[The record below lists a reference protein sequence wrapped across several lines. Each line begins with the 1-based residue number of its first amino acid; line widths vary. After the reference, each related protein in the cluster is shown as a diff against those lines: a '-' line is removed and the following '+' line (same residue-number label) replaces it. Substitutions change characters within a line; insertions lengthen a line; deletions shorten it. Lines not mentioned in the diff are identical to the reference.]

1 MTFPTKIF
9 SINQKTMTTDNSIYK
24 QLFHSLIQHK
34 ESEVVE
40 FKKAETNFDFDDLG
54 RYFSA
59 LSNEANLRGLPFAW
73 LVFGYDEKKH
83 EIIGTSYKDGEGALN
98 KLKHDFTNHTTDS
111 QTFREIIPVDVDGKR
126 ILMFKIPA
134 SPRNIVMKW
143 KGIAYGRD
151 GESLK
156 PLNQSKQDEIRRQ
169 APAPDWSAEI
179 VPDATIADLDELALA
194 TARIMYKKVHGS
206 TIPANEIDEWS
217 TEEFLSHSE
226 MMRNG
231 KITRA
236 AILLLGNPVA
246 LQKIHPAN
254 AQITWVW
261 KDKDGEIVD
270 YEHYTIPY
278 ILAVDKIFAKI
289 RNKTMR
295 ELPGGTLFPDT
306 MKQYEDYSIREALH
320 NCIAHQDYPLGGRI
334 TLVENEGFLY
344 YSNRGSFIP
353 GSVEKVLRDKGP
365 QKDYR
370 NTCLSHGMVH
380 FNMIDTVGR
389 GIPKLF
395 KEQRRRFFPMPEYEI
410 DDSAKTVSVTIYGIA
425 SDDAYT
431 DLLKSDST
439 LSLMECLW
447 LDAVRTHRPIT
458 KEAARHLK
466 DKKLIEGKA
475 PRYNIALSVAK
486 KVQQIGQYTRETG
499 LNKKAQ
505 VKLILQLAFNADS
518 TGFKRVVAFEI
529 IEQSLPAS
537 MTKTQKLNH
546 VSHMLRDMQTDGLLK
561 KNDSGKS
568 WLITPKGI
576 QELEV

>member
-1 MTFPTKIF
+1 M
-9 SINQKTMTTDNSIYK
+9 
-24 QLFHSLIQHK
+24 
-34 ESEVVE
+34 VE
-40 FKKAETNFDFDDLG
+40 FKKAENNFDFDDLG
-54 RYFSA
+54 KYFSA
-59 LSNEANLRGLPFAW
+59 LSNEANLHSLPFAW

-83 EIIGTSYKDGEGALN
+83 EIVGTSYKDGEGALN
-98 KLKHDFTNHTTDS
+98 KLKHDLTNNMSDG

-156 PLNQSKQDEIRRQ
+156 PLNQSKQDEIRHQ

-179 VPDATIADLDELALA
+179 VSDATIADLDELALA
-194 TARIMYKKVHGS
+194 TARIMYKKVHGA

-320 NCIAHQDYPLGGRI
+320 NCIAHQDYSLGGRI

-499 LNKKAQ
+499 LNKKAL
-505 VKLILQLAFNADS
+505 VKLVLQLAVNAGNI
-518 TGFKRVVAFEI
+518 GFKRADVFEI
-529 IEQSLPAS
+529 IEQSLPAN
-537 MTKTQKLNH
+537 MTRKQKLDHISN
-546 VSHMLRDMQTDGLLK
+546 MLRAMQAKGSLVKTD
-561 KNDSGKS
+561 NGKA
-568 WLITPKGI
+568 WLITTKGM
-576 QELEV
+576 QELEA

>member
-1 MTFPTKIF
+1 ML
-9 SINQKTMTTDNSIYK
+9 S
-24 QLFHSLIQHK
+24 QHAPV
-34 ESEVVE
+34 SPVE
-40 FKKAETNFDFDDLG
+40 FKKAENNFDFDDLG
-54 RYFSA
+54 KYFSA

-98 KLKHDFTNHTTDS
+98 KVKQDLTNNMSDG
-111 QTFREIIPVDVDGKR
+111 QTFREIIPVEVDGKR

-320 NCIAHQDYPLGGRI
+320 NCIAHQDYTLGGRI

-410 DDSAKTVSVTIYGIA
+410 DDNAKTVSVTIYGIA

-475 PRYNIALSVAK
+475 PRYNIVLSVAK

-499 LNKKAQ
+499 LNKKAL
-505 VKLILQLAFNADS
+505 VKLVLQLAVNAGNI
-518 TGFKRVVAFEI
+518 GFKRADVFEI
-529 IEQSLPAS
+529 IEQSLPAN
-537 MTKTQKLNH
+537 MTRKQKLDHISN
-546 VSHMLRDMQTDGLLK
+546 MLRAMQANGSLVKTD
-561 KNDSGKS
+561 NGKA
-568 WLITPKGI
+568 WLITTKGM
-576 QELEV
+576 QELEA

>member
-1 MTFPTKIF
+1 
-9 SINQKTMTTDNSIYK
+9 MTTDNSTYR

-40 FKKAETNFDFDDLG
+40 FKKAENNFDFDDLG
-54 RYFSA
+54 KYFSA

-83 EIIGTSYKDGEGALN
+83 EIVGTSYKDGEGALN
-98 KLKHDFTNHTTDS
+98 KVKHDLTNNMSDG

-169 APAPDWSAEI
+169 TPAPDWSAEI

-206 TIPANEIDEWS
+206 KIPANEIDEWS

-231 KITRA
+231 KLTRA
-236 AILLLGNPVA
+236 AILLLGRPVA
-246 LQKIHPAN
+246 LQKIYPAN

-320 NCIAHQDYPLGGRI
+320 NCIAHQDYTLGGRI

-353 GSVEKVLRDKGP
+353 GSVEKVLSDKGP

-410 DDSAKTVSVTIYGIA
+410 DDNTKTVSVTIYGIA

-486 KVQQIGQYTRETG
+486 KVQQIGQYTKETG
-499 LNKKAQ
+499 LNKKAL
-505 VKLILQLAFNADS
+505 VKLVLQLAVNAGNI
-518 TGFKRVVAFEI
+518 GFKRADVFEI
-529 IEQSLPAS
+529 IEQSLPAN
-537 MTKTQKLNH
+537 MTRKQKLDH
-546 VSHMLRDMQTDGLLK
+546 VSNMLRAMQANGFLVKTD
-561 KNDSGKS
+561 NGKA
-568 WLITPKGI
+568 WLITIKGM
-576 QELEV
+576 QELEA

>member
-1 MTFPTKIF
+1 MNYQYIEIF
-9 SINQKTMTTDNSIYK
+9 K
-24 QLFHSLIQHK
+24 SLISHK
-34 ESEVVE
+34 ENEVVE
-40 FKKAETNFDFDDLG
+40 FKKAENNFDFDDLG
-54 RYFSA
+54 KYFSA

-98 KLKHDFTNHTTDS
+98 KLKHDFTNHTTDG
-111 QTFREIIPVDVDGKR
+111 QTFREIIPVEVDGKR
-126 ILMFKIPA
+126 VLMFKIPA

-320 NCIAHQDYPLGGRI
+320 NCIAHQDYSLGGRI

-389 GIPKLF
+389 CIPKLF

-505 VKLILQLAFNADS
+505 VKLILQLAFNAGS
-518 TGFKRVVAFEI
+518 TGFKRAVAFEI

>member
-1 MTFPTKIF
+1 
-9 SINQKTMTTDNSIYK
+9 
-24 QLFHSLIQHK
+24 
-34 ESEVVE
+34 
-40 FKKAETNFDFDDLG
+40 
-54 RYFSA
+54 
-59 LSNEANLRGLPFAW
+59 
-73 LVFGYDEKKH
+73 
-83 EIIGTSYKDGEGALN
+83 
-98 KLKHDFTNHTTDS
+98 
-111 QTFREIIPVDVDGKR
+111 
-126 ILMFKIPA
+126 
-134 SPRNIVMKW
+134 
-143 KGIAYGRD
+143 
-151 GESLK
+151 
-156 PLNQSKQDEIRRQ
+156 
-169 APAPDWSAEI
+169 
-179 VPDATIADLDELALA
+179 
-194 TARIMYKKVHGS
+194 
-206 TIPANEIDEWS
+206 
-217 TEEFLSHSE
+217 

-320 NCIAHQDYPLGGRI
+320 NCIAHQDYSLGGRI

-505 VKLILQLAFNADS
+505 VKLILQLAFNAGS
-518 TGFKRVVAFEI
+518 TGFKRAVAFEI

-546 VSHMLRDMQTDGLLK
+546 LSHMLRDMQTDGLLK

>member
-1 MTFPTKIF
+1 MNHYINIF
-9 SINQKTMTTDNSIYK
+9 Q
-24 QLFHSLIQHK
+24 SLISHK

-40 FKKAETNFDFDDLG
+40 FKRAERNFDSDDLG
-54 RYFSA
+54 KYFSA
-59 LSNEANLRGLPFAW
+59 LSNEANLRGLEFAW
-73 LVFGYDEKKH
+73 LIFGYDEKRH
-83 EIIGTSYKDGEGALN
+83 EVVGTSYKNGEGALN
-98 KLKHDFTNHTTDS
+98 NLKHDFAQHTTDG
-111 QTFREIIPVDVDGKR
+111 QTFREIIPIDINGRR
-126 ILMFKIPA
+126 ILMFQTPA

-169 APAPDWSAEI
+169 TPAPDWSAEL
-179 VPDATIADLDELALA
+179 VPDATLDDLDELALA

-217 TEEFLSHSE
+217 VEDFLSHSE

-231 KITRA
+231 KLTRA
-236 AILLLGNPVA
+236 AILLLGRPLA

-261 KDKDGEIVD
+261 KDKDGEVVD
-270 YEHYTIPY
+270 YEHYTVPY
-278 ILAVDKIFAKI
+278 ILTVDKIFSRI

-306 MKQYEDYSIREALH
+306 MRQYEDYSIREALH
-320 NCIAHQDYPLGGRI
+320 NCIAHQDYSLEGRI
-334 TLVENEGFLY
+334 TLVENEGYLF

-353 GSVEKVLRDKGP
+353 GSVEKVLSEKGP
-365 QKDYR
+365 QKIYR
-370 NTCLSHGMVH
+370 NTCLTRGMMH

-395 KEQRRRFFPMPEYEI
+395 KEQRRRYFPMPEYEI
-410 DDSAKTVSVTIYGIA
+410 DDQSKTVSVTIYGIS

-431 DLLKSDST
+431 DLLRSDSS

-447 LDAVRTHRPIT
+447 LDAVRTHKPIT
-458 KEAARHLK
+458 KEAAHHLK
-466 DKKLIEGKA
+466 ERKLIEGKA

-486 KVQQIGQYTRETG
+486 KVQQVGKYTKETG
-499 LNKKAQ
+499 LNRNTMKKL
-505 VKLILQLAFNADS
+505 VLQLASNAGSD
-518 TGFKRVVAFEI
+518 GFKRADAFEI
-529 IEQSLPAS
+529 LEHSLPAN
-537 MTKTQKLNH
+537 MTNTQKLTYI
-546 VSHMLRDMQTDGLLK
+546 SHMLRAMATEELLQ
-561 KNDSGKS
+561 KNEQGKAWTIS
-568 WLITPKGI
+568 NKGKF
-576 QELEV
+576 ELD

>member
-1 MTFPTKIF
+1 MYREVFQTIT
-9 SINQKTMTTDNSIYK
+9 N
-24 QLFHSLIQHK
+24 HS
-34 ESEVVE
+34 ESEVIE
-40 FKKAETNFDFDDLG
+40 FKKAENNFDFDDLG
-54 RYFSA
+54 KYFSA
-59 LSNEANLRGLPFAW
+59 LSNEANLRGLDFAW
-73 LVFGYDEKKH
+73 LIFGYDEKKH
-83 EIIGTSYKDGEGALN
+83 EIVGTSYKNGEGALN
-98 KLKHDFTNHTTDS
+98 NLKHDFSQHTTDG
-111 QTFREIIPVDVDGKR
+111 QTFREIIPIEVDGKR

-169 APAPDWSAEI
+169 TPAPDWSAEI
-179 VPDATIADLDELALA
+179 VPDATITDLDELALA
-194 TARIMYKKVHGS
+194 TARIMYKKVHGA

-231 KITRA
+231 NLTRA

-320 NCIAHQDYPLGGRI
+320 NCIAHQDYTLGGRI

-353 GSVEKVLRDKGP
+353 GSVEKVLSDKGP

-410 DDSAKTVSVTIYGIA
+410 DDNAKTVSVTIYGIA
-425 SDDAYT
+425 SNDAYT

-505 VKLILQLAFNADS
+505 VKLILQLAFNAGS
-518 TGFKRVVAFEI
+518 TGFKRAVAFEI

-546 VSHMLRDMQTDGLLK
+546 VSHMLRDMQSDGLLK

>member
-1 MTFPTKIF
+1 
-9 SINQKTMTTDNSIYK
+9 MTTDNSTYR

-40 FKKAETNFDFDDLG
+40 FKKAENNFDFDDLG
-54 RYFSA
+54 KYLSA
-59 LSNEANLRGLPFAW
+59 LSNETNLRGLPFAW
-73 LVFGYDEKKH
+73 LVFGYDEKQH
-83 EIIGTSYKDGEGALN
+83 EIVGTSYKDGEGALN
-98 KLKHDFTNHTTDS
+98 KLKHDLTNNMSDG
-111 QTFREIIPVDVDGKR
+111 QTFRE
-126 ILMFKIPA
+126 M
-134 SPRNIVMKW
+134 
-143 KGIAYGRD
+143 
-151 GESLK
+151 
-156 PLNQSKQDEIRRQ
+156 
-169 APAPDWSAEI
+169 
-179 VPDATIADLDELALA
+179 
-194 TARIMYKKVHGS
+194 
-206 TIPANEIDEWS
+206 
-217 TEEFLSHSE
+217 
-226 MMRNG
+226 
-231 KITRA
+231 
-236 AILLLGNPVA
+236 
-246 LQKIHPAN
+246 IHPAN

-320 NCIAHQDYPLGGRI
+320 NCIAHQDYTLGGRI

-353 GSVEKVLRDKGP
+353 GSVEKVLSDKGP

-410 DDSAKTVSVTIYGIA
+410 DDNAKTVSVTIYGIA

-486 KVQQIGQYTRETG
+486 KVQQIGQYTKETG
-499 LNKKAQ
+499 LNKKAL
-505 VKLILQLAFNADS
+505 VKLVLQLAANAGNI
-518 TGFKRVVAFEI
+518 GFKRADVFEI
-529 IEQSLPAS
+529 IEQSLPVS
-537 MTKTQKLNH
+537 MTRKQKLDH
-546 VSHMLRDMQTDGLLK
+546 VSNMLRAMQANGFLVKTD
-561 KNDSGKS
+561 NGKA
-568 WLITPKGI
+568 WLITTKGI
-576 QELEV
+576 QELNA

>member
-1 MTFPTKIF
+1 MKRFIHQKI
-9 SINQKTMTTDNSIYK
+9 MTTDNSTYR

-40 FKKAETNFDFDDLG
+40 FKKAENNFDFDDLG
-54 RYFSA
+54 KYFSA

-98 KLKHDFTNHTTDS
+98 KLKHDLTNNMSDG
-111 QTFREIIPVDVDGKR
+111 QTFREIIPVEVDGKR

-194 TARIMYKKVHGS
+194 TARIMYKKVHGA

-226 MMRNG
+226 MMRNSNL
-231 KITRA
+231 TRA

-320 NCIAHQDYPLGGRI
+320 NCIAHQDYTLGGRI

-410 DDSAKTVSVTIYGIA
+410 DDNAKTVSVTIYGIA

-486 KVQQIGQYTRETG
+486 KVQQIGQYTKETG
-499 LNKKAQ
+499 LNKKVL
-505 VKLILQLAFNADS
+505 VKLVLQLALNAGNI
-518 TGFKRVVAFEI
+518 GFKRADVFEI

-537 MTKTQKLNH
+537 MTKKQKLDH
-546 VSHMLRDMQTDGLLK
+546 VSNMLRAMQANGFLVKTD
-561 KNDSGKS
+561 NGKA
-568 WLITPKGI
+568 WLITTKGM
-576 QELEV
+576 QELDA

>member
-1 MTFPTKIF
+1 
-9 SINQKTMTTDNSIYK
+9 MTTDDSTYR

-40 FKKAETNFDFDDLG
+40 FKKAENNFDFDDLG
-54 RYFSA
+54 KYFSA

-98 KLKHDFTNHTTDS
+98 KLKHDLTNNMSDGL
-111 QTFREIIPVDVDGKR
+111 TFREIIPVEVDGKR

-194 TARIMYKKVHGS
+194 TARIMYKKVHGA

-231 KITRA
+231 KLTRA
-236 AILLLGNPVA
+236 AILLLGRPVA
-246 LQKIHPAN
+246 LQKIYPAN

-261 KDKDGEIVD
+261 KDKEGEIVD

-278 ILAVDKIFAKI
+278 ILTVDKIFAKI

-320 NCIAHQDYPLGGRI
+320 NCIAHQDYTLGGRI

-410 DDSAKTVSVTIYGIA
+410 DDNAKTVSVTIYGIA

-458 KEAARHLK
+458 KEAACHLK

-486 KVQQIGQYTRETG
+486 KVQQIGQYTKETG
-499 LNKKAQ
+499 LNKKAL
-505 VKLILQLAFNADS
+505 VKLVLQLAVNAENI
-518 TGFKRVVAFEI
+518 GFKRADVFEI

-546 VSHMLRDMQTDGLLK
+546 VSHMLRDMQSDGLLK

-576 QELEV
+576 KELEV

>member
-1 MTFPTKIF
+1 
-9 SINQKTMTTDNSIYK
+9 MTTDNSTYR

-40 FKKAETNFDFDDLG
+40 FKKAENNFDFDDLG
-54 RYFSA
+54 KYFSA

-83 EIIGTSYKDGEGALN
+83 EIVGTSYKDGEGALN
-98 KLKHDFTNHTTDS
+98 KVKQDLTNNMSDG
-111 QTFREIIPVDVDGKR
+111 QTFREIIPLEVDGKR

-169 APAPDWSAEI
+169 TPAPDWSAEI

-206 TIPANEIDEWS
+206 KIPANEIDEWS

-231 KITRA
+231 KLTRA
-236 AILLLGNPVA
+236 AILLLGRPVA
-246 LQKIHPAN
+246 LQKIYPAN

-320 NCIAHQDYPLGGRI
+320 NCIAHQDYTLGGRI

-353 GSVEKVLRDKGP
+353 GSVEKVLSDKGP

-410 DDSAKTVSVTIYGIA
+410 DDNAKTVSVTIYGIA

-505 VKLILQLAFNADS
+505 VKLILQLAFNAGS
-518 TGFKRVVAFEI
+518 TGFKRAVAFEI

>member
-1 MTFPTKIF
+1 MCHYI
-9 SINQKTMTTDNSIYK
+9 IVLQ
-24 QLFHSLIQHK
+24 SLISHN

-40 FKKAETNFDFDDLG
+40 FKKAENNFDFDDLG
-54 RYFSA
+54 KYFSA
-59 LSNEANLRGLPFAW
+59 LSNEANLRALPFAW

-83 EIIGTSYKDGEGALN
+83 EIVGTSYKDGEGALN
-98 KLKHDFTNHTTDS
+98 KLKHDFTNHTTDG
-111 QTFREIIPVDVDGKR
+111 QTFREIIPVEVDGKR

-179 VPDATIADLDELALA
+179 VPDAIIADLDELALA

-320 NCIAHQDYPLGGRI
+320 NCIAHQDYSLGGRI

-505 VKLILQLAFNADS
+505 VKLILQLAFNAGS
-518 TGFKRVVAFEI
+518 TGFKRAVAFEI

-546 VSHMLRDMQTDGLLK
+546 VSHMLRDMQSDGLLK

>member
-1 MTFPTKIF
+1 
-9 SINQKTMTTDNSIYK
+9 MTTDNSTYR

-40 FKKAETNFDFDDLG
+40 FKKAENNFDFDDLG
-54 RYFSA
+54 KYFSA

-83 EIIGTSYKDGEGALN
+83 EIVGTSYKDGEGALN
-98 KLKHDFTNHTTDS
+98 KVKHDLTNNMSDG
-111 QTFREIIPVDVDGKR
+111 QTFREIIPVEVDGKR

-156 PLNQSKQDEIRRQ
+156 PLNQSKQDEIRCQ

-236 AILLLGNPVA
+236 AILLLGRPVA
-246 LQKIHPAN
+246 LQKIYPAN

-320 NCIAHQDYPLGGRI
+320 NCIAHQDYTLGGRI

-353 GSVEKVLRDKGP
+353 GSVEKVLSDKGP

-410 DDSAKTVSVTIYGIA
+410 DDNTKTVSVTIYGIA

-466 DKKLIEGKA
+466 DKELIEGKA

-486 KVQQIGQYTRETG
+486 KVQQIGQYTKETG
-499 LNKKAQ
+499 LNKKAL
-505 VKLILQLAFNADS
+505 VKLVLQLAVNAGNI
-518 TGFKRVVAFEI
+518 GFKRADVFEI

-537 MTKTQKLNH
+537 MTRKQKLDH
-546 VSHMLRDMQTDGLLK
+546 VSNMLRAMQANGFLVKTD
-561 KNDSGKS
+561 NGKA
-568 WLITPKGI
+568 WLITTKGM
-576 QELEV
+576 QELDA

>member
-1 MTFPTKIF
+1 
-9 SINQKTMTTDNSIYK
+9 MTTDNSTYR
-24 QLFHSLIQHK
+24 QFLHSLIQHK

-40 FKKAETNFDFDDLG
+40 FKKAENNFDFDDLG
-54 RYFSA
+54 KYFSA

-83 EIIGTSYKDGEGALN
+83 EIVGTSYKDGEGALN
-98 KLKHDFTNHTTDS
+98 KLKQDLTNNMSDG
-111 QTFREIIPVDVDGKR
+111 QTFREIVPLEVDGKR

-169 APAPDWSAEI
+169 APAPDWTAEI

-194 TARIMYKKVHGS
+194 TARIMYKKVHGA

-231 KITRA
+231 NITRA

-320 NCIAHQDYPLGGRI
+320 NCIAHQDYTLGGRI

-353 GSVEKVLRDKGP
+353 GSVEKVLSDKGP

-410 DDSAKTVSVTIYGIA
+410 DDNAKTVSVTIYGIA

-439 LSLMECLW
+439 LTLMECLW

-486 KVQQIGQYTRETG
+486 KVQQIGQYTKETG

-505 VKLILQLAFNADS
+505 VKLILQLAVNAGNI
-518 TGFKRVVAFEI
+518 GFKRADVFEI

-537 MTKTQKLNH
+537 MTRKQKLDH
-546 VSHMLRDMQTDGLLK
+546 VSNMLRAMQANGFLVKTD
-561 KNDSGKS
+561 NGKA
-568 WLITPKGI
+568 WLITSKGR
-576 QELEV
+576 QELEA

>member
-1 MTFPTKIF
+1 
-9 SINQKTMTTDNSIYK
+9 MTTDNSIYK

-40 FKKAETNFDFDDLG
+40 FKKAENNFDFDDLG
-54 RYFSA
+54 KYFSA

-98 KLKHDFTNHTTDS
+98 KVKHDFTNHTTDG
-111 QTFREIIPVDVDGKR
+111 QTFREIIPIEVEGKR
-126 ILMFKIPA
+126 VLMFKIPA

-320 NCIAHQDYPLGGRI
+320 NCIAHQDYSLGGRI

-505 VKLILQLAFNADS
+505 VKLILQLAFNAGS
-518 TGFKRVVAFEI
+518 TGFKRAVAFEI